1 MLVVFD
7 VDGTLIRGERTD
19 WDLFAV
25 AIREVTGIEP
35 TAAFWRGLEE
45 VTSESILGE
54 ILKDRTRVVGAALTR
69 QVATVFEGLL
79 ELAILK
85 DEGLFAPRAGV
96 AELMRALPVGGVALA
111 TGEWREPIL
120 KKLAAS
126 GLGVGSWPMATSSDR
141 ALRHEIIALAV
152 ERAGGDLADAV
163 YVGDGLWDLRAS
175 RILGIPFIGTGE
187 KARELAVAGARHVV
201 EPMDTRRFL
210 DTLETIRK
218 GDLGYGARC
227 DLGG

>member
-19 WDLFAV
+19 WDLFAA

-54 ILKDRTRVVGAALTR
+54 LLRDRAPTVAAVLTR
-69 QVATVFEGLL
+69 QVATVFESLL
-79 ELAILK
+79 ERAILA
-85 DEGLFAPRAGV
+85 DEGLFALRAGV
-96 AELMRALPVGGVALA
+96 AELLRALPLGGVALA

-126 GLGVGSWPMATSSDR
+126 GLEVGSWPMATSSER

-152 ERAGGDLADAV
+152 ERAGGELADAV
-163 YVGDGLWDLRAS
+163 YVGDGLWDLRAA
-175 RILGIPFIGTGE
+175 RLLGIPFIGTGE
-187 KARELAVAGARHVV
+187 KARELAAAGARHVV
-201 EPMDTRRFL
+201 EPMDTQRFL
-210 DTLETIRK
+210 DTLDRISE
-218 GDLGYGARC
+218 GDLGYG
-227 DLGG
+227 